1 MAPNIS
7 KPTPNPHRNQL
18 RICWLPASQVPIV
31 FFFFFF
37 TFATSHW
44 IKHHHPSQS
53 LTGCFLS
60 GTTCRRTTRT
70 KKNEVPCC
78 RRQEALPP
86 MCYCRSESWDKTR
99 VSSST
104 ATHGSHTGHTLPSL
118 FSDPF
123 FVCLSLSLFLLVLR
137 SIATNR
143 VSSVAVKFKTC
154 VVLQQYVVR
163 DFKRKRNN
171 PKRDLW

>member
-18 RICWLPASQVPIV
+18 HICWLPASQVPIV
-31 FFFFFF
+31 FCFFF

-78 RRQEALPP
+78 RRQDPCVVVHRDP
-86 MCYCRSESWDKTR
+86 WFPYRPY
-99 VSSST
+99 
-104 ATHGSHTGHTLPSL
+104 PSKL
-118 FSDPF
+118 VFRPF
-123 FVCLSLSLFLLVLR
+123 FLSVSLSLFLLVLR
-137 SIATNR
+137 SITTNR